1 VASDGAEAGAVAASE
16 QAPSARTAPSPR
28 AERRS
33 VRLCNGVSWC
43 EVVVER
49 APGWTH
55 ATPQTSGVTGAS
67 LSSSLPSPPSMSRL
81 SLGLLA
87 GILYGALSAASM
99 LPLEFPDKRAALLGA
114 FLNRL
119 AIGVVIGAVVR
130 APQVDALG
138 LPPWVIGLAT
148 GVLLSA
154 ADAVIT
160 KAYAPILVLG
170 ALGGAVIGWVVGRFG
185 R

>member
-1 VASDGAEAGAVAASE
+1 
-16 QAPSARTAPSPR
+16 
-28 AERRS
+28 
-33 VRLCNGVSWC
+33 
-43 EVVVER
+43 
-49 APGWTH
+49 
-55 ATPQTSGVTGAS
+55 
-67 LSSSLPSPPSMSRL
+67 MSRL

-87 GILYGALSAASM
+87 GVLYGAVSAASM

-114 FLNRL
+114 FLNRF
-119 AIGVVIGAVVR
+119 AIGVVIGAVVG
-130 APQVDALG
+130 APQIDALR
-138 LPPWVIGLAT
+138 LPPWMIGLAF

-170 ALGGAVIGWVVGRFG
+170 ALGGAVIGWVIRRFG

>member
-1 VASDGAEAGAVAASE
+1 
-16 QAPSARTAPSPR
+16 
-28 AERRS
+28 
-33 VRLCNGVSWC
+33 
-43 EVVVER
+43 
-49 APGWTH
+49 
-55 ATPQTSGVTGAS
+55 
-67 LSSSLPSPPSMSRL
+67 MSRL

-87 GILYGALSAASM
+87 GVIYGALSAASM

-119 AIGVVIGAVVR
+119 AIGVVVGAVIG
-130 APQVDALG
+130 APQVDALR
-138 LPPWVIGLAT
+138 LPPWLIGAAT
-148 GVLLSA
+148 GLLLSA

-170 ALGGAVIGWVVGRFG
+170 TVGGAVIGWLVGRFG